1 MQAIREIVL
10 NTLSHKQ
17 WRCYNRCRVILV
29 TSMVATSTGLS
40 SSLLSKEQA
49 CSWCLVH
56 TKATLQVSPL
66 LLCLVSLENTFY
78 QDLSGPQGNSEA
90 YGDRSAL
97 WPTLEQSGP
106 AQLSPQQPRSYPTGG
121 GSGQMGVPVPLYSV
135 PETHLLGTSG
145 SMAVTGA
152 PGGTA
157 WEEAQQIH
165 LPPGKSCQEGSE
177 PWVGR
182 CGGEQAEEGGAGA
195 SVRCGVG
202 ACEALGGGCAC
213 D

>member
-1 MQAIREIVL
+1 
-10 NTLSHKQ
+10 
-17 WRCYNRCRVILV
+17 
-29 TSMVATSTGLS
+29 MVATSTGLS

-49 CSWCLVH
+49 YSWLVH
-56 TKATLQVSPL
+56 TKATLQGSPL
-66 LLCLVSLENTFY
+66 LLCPVSLENTFY

-90 YGDRSAL
+90 YGDHSAL
-97 WPTLEQSGP
+97 WPTPEQSGP
-106 AQLSPQQPRSYPTGG
+106 AQLSPQQLGSYPTGG
-121 GSGQMGVPVPLYSV
+121 GSGQMGVPVPLSSV
-135 PETHLLGTSG
+135 PETHLLGPIG
-145 SMAVTGA
+145 SVAVTGA

-165 LPPGKSCQEGSE
+165 LAPGKSCQQGSE

-195 SVRCGVG
+195 SVGCAVG
-202 ACEALGGGCAC
+202 ACEALGGGRAR

>member
-1 MQAIREIVL
+1 
-10 NTLSHKQ
+10 
-17 WRCYNRCRVILV
+17 
-29 TSMVATSTGLS
+29 MVATSTGLS

-49 CSWCLVH
+49 CSWLVH

-66 LLCLVSLENTFY
+66 LLCPVSLENTFY

-90 YGDRSAL
+90 YGDHSAL
-97 WPTLEQSGP
+97 WPTPEQSGP
-106 AQLSPQQPRSYPTGG
+106 AQLSPQQPGSYPTGR
-121 GSGQMGVPVPLYSV
+121 GSGQMGVPVPLSSV
-135 PETHLLGTSG
+135 PETHLLGPIG

-165 LPPGKSCQEGSE
+165 LAPGKSCQQGSE

-182 CGGEQAEEGGAGA
+182 CGGEQAEEAVQGPVWDVGWEL
-195 SVRCGVG
+195 VKPWVVGVHVIEG
-202 ACEALGGGCAC
+202 FRVSDLGW
-213 D
+213 

>member
-1 MQAIREIVL
+1 
-10 NTLSHKQ
+10 
-17 WRCYNRCRVILV
+17 
-29 TSMVATSTGLS
+29 
-40 SSLLSKEQA
+40 
-49 CSWCLVH
+49 
-56 TKATLQVSPL
+56 
-66 LLCLVSLENTFY
+66 
-78 QDLSGPQGNSEA
+78 
-90 YGDRSAL
+90 
-97 WPTLEQSGP
+97 
-106 AQLSPQQPRSYPTGG
+106 
-121 GSGQMGVPVPLYSV
+121 MGVPVPLYSV